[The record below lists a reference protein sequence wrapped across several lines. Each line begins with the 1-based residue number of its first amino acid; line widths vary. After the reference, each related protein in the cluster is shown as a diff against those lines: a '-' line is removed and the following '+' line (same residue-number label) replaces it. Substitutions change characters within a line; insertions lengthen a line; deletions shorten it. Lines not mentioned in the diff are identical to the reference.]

1 MFTRV
6 RRVLPLPPHQPS
18 GYGGDTYES
27 VRASTRI
34 RHVIELPNALWHVS
48 EDPAIEVFAPHH
60 RPGHALDK
68 PVVWAVDT
76 WHMPL
81 YWFPRDCPRATWWA
95 REATTD
101 DDVDRWLDGDRRRR
115 VGAFES
121 AWLGR
126 VRSVRLYAYRLPA
139 DTFEP
144 WDKFF
149 VSRETVVPREP
160 VELGDLL
167 ARHAEAGIEL
177 RIVPTLYPL
186 WDAVI
191 RTTLDDS
198 GIRLRNA
205 VRR

>member
-34 RHVIELPNALWHVS
+34 RHVIEL
-48 EDPAIEVFAPHH
+48 
-60 RPGHALDK
+60 
-68 PVVWAVDT
+68 
-76 WHMPL
+76 
-81 YWFPRDCPRATWWA
+81 
-95 REATTD
+95 
-101 DDVDRWLDGDRRRR
+101 
-115 VGAFES
+115 
-121 AWLGR
+121 
-126 VRSVRLYAYRLPA
+126 
-139 DTFEP
+139 
-144 WDKFF
+144 
-149 VSRETVVPREP
+149 
-160 VELGDLL
+160 
-167 ARHAEAGIEL
+167 

-191 RTTLDDS
+191 RTTLDYS